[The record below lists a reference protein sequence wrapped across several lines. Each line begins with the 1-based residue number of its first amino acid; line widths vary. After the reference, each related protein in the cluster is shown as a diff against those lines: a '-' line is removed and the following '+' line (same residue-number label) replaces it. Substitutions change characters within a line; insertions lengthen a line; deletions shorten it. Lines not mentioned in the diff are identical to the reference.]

1 MKAAPT
7 PALLPPPPRKVFYG
21 WWVLLALCATT
32 FYIAGSFWWG
42 FSVFFPAILEE
53 FGWSRAQASLALT
66 FQGLEAISVAA
77 AIGYLVE
84 KAGARRLMLFG
95 LVTTGLGLILLGRTS
110 SLWSFYGAF
119 AVIAVGT
126 SAAAGIV
133 AQTLVVKWFRR
144 QRGRA
149 TTVLMLMPGLGATLI
164 IPVLTIM
171 IDTIGWRQSLQ
182 FIGVGLWVLAVP
194 VLLVVRDSP
203 ESMGLEPDGAGSGG
217 ASGQGSGGTAAG
229 GQEERGFSVREV
241 VRLRTFWFLVACFT
255 LWSLAMSSVQPHLFV
270 ALIGIEMPRSEATLV
285 VALLPALSMIG
296 RLGFGLLTDTVDQ
309 RYLLAVAAATMAVGL
324 AFLALLMA
332 RPGATWLA
340 FPFLAFFAVGFGG
353 SIPTRIVISGYYFG
367 RQHFAAVFATLQAV
381 SAWGGMV
388 GPLFSGWVFDTTG
401 SYLIAF
407 ALAGVLC
414 ALSLPLT
421 LMAANPQPRV
431 PSRQP
436 TPP

>member
-1 MKAAPT
+1 MNTAASSSAP
-7 PALLPPPPRKVFYG
+7 LNPPRKVFYG

-32 FYIAGSFWWG
+32 FYIAGAFWWG

-53 FGWSRAQASLALT
+53 FGWSRAQGSLALT
-66 FQGLEAISVAA
+66 IQGMEAISVAA

-84 KAGARRLMLFG
+84 KVGARRLMLFG
-95 LVTTGLGLILLGRTS
+95 LATTGLGLILLSMTN
-110 SLWSFYGAF
+110 SLWWFYGAF
-119 AVIAVGT
+119 IVISVGT

-133 AQTLVVKWFRR
+133 AQSLVVKWFHR

-164 IPVLTIM
+164 IPIVTFAIEA
-171 IDTIGWRQSLQ
+171 IGWRETLV
-182 FIGVGLWVLAVP
+182 FIGIGLWVLAVP

-203 ESMGLEPDGAGSGG
+203 ESVGLEPDGAEPRASSEVG
-217 ASGQGSGGTAAG
+217 AAAIG
-229 GQEERGFSVREV
+229 AGELEERGFTVGQAI
-241 VRLRTFWFLVACFT
+241 RLRTFWLLAACFT
-255 LWSLAMSSVQPHLFV
+255 LWSLAGSSVQPHLFV
-270 ALIGIEMPRSEATLV
+270 ALTGIEMPRSQAALV
-285 VALLPALSMIG
+285 VSLVPALSIIG
-296 RLGFGLLTDTVDQ
+296 RLGFGLLTDSVDQ
-309 RYLLAVAAATMAVGL
+309 RYLLAVAAVTMAVGL

-332 RPGATWLA
+332 RPAATWLA

-414 ALSLPLT
+414 VLSLPLT
-421 LMAANPQPRV
+421 IMAANPQRRH
-431 PSRQP
+431 SSL
-436 TPP
+436 